1 MDGLRWKWL
10 DSAVRIRVRVLIGH
24 VPRGV
29 VNFFK
34 FACSTTVTGNVL
46 LASGRVL
53 WNLQSQMP
61 QTIKQLHLQIKCLT
75 NLQMWTIL
83 MYVTQYSDMTPP
95 TLGWAFMSNFWKM
108 TAPVDPGIF
117 NTQILPTFRPLKW
130 HKTQGGWAD
139 GLWCRGAS
147 APWRSSEKKNWNES
161 FPECFCC

>member
-1 MDGLRWKWL
+1 MVVVVVVAVLPSQYTRSSFCVCRSDPQLLGGVWLCPLASPHEGRSPWCAMNDEPRDQIWMVSDGNGLIL
-10 DSAVRIRVRVLIGH
+10 LFASGCVIMLIGH

-53 WNLQSQMP
+53 GNLQSQMP

-95 TLGWAFMSNFWKM
+95 TLG
-108 TAPVDPGIF
+108 
-117 NTQILPTFRPLKW
+117 
-130 HKTQGGWAD
+130 
-139 GLWCRGAS
+139 
-147 APWRSSEKKNWNES
+147 
-161 FPECFCC
+161 